1 MKVNQLKAGVILSY
15 SSMIL
20 GYIIA
25 IVYTPIM
32 LRLLGQSEYGLYNLV
47 SSVVSY
53 LGLLSFGFG
62 SAYVRFYSRY
72 KVEDSEQ
79 EIAKLNGMFLIIFSV
94 IGVVAVLAGLVLV
107 ANTERIF
114 GAKLSPEEMKT
125 AKTLMT
131 IMVFNIALSFPA
143 SVFSS
148 YIIANEKFVFQKLL
162 QMIKVVANPFLV
174 LPVLLLG
181 YKSVGMVVVT
191 TALTILIE
199 ISNVIFCLKK
209 LDMRFSFKEFDFALM
224 KEMTIFSSFIFVN
237 MIIDQINWNVDKFL
251 LGRFRGTIAVAIY
264 GFAAQLNT
272 YYMSLSTA
280 ISSVFIPRVN
290 QMVSTEDDNKQL
302 TDLFTRVGRVQFIV
316 LSLICSGLILFGRPF
331 ITMWAGNDYVDSYPI
346 ALLLIVPVTIP
357 LIQNLGIEIQKAKNM
372 HQFRSWVY
380 FFIALGNLLISIPLT
395 YHYGG
400 FGSALGT
407 AVSLLIG
414 NGLIM
419 NWYYHYRVGL
429 DMKHFWLEILK
440 FVPSLVLPTIAGI
453 MLTSVVDIH
462 KIGGFLLAGFL
473 YTIVFVSSMWF
484 LGMNQYEKELIGGPI
499 RGVLLR
505 VKGKRGQTG

>member
-72 KVEDSEQ
+72 KVEDSER

-94 IGVVAVLAGLVLV
+94 IGVIAVFAGSVLV

-114 GAKLSPEEMKT
+114 GAKLLPEEMKT
-125 AKTLMT
+125 AKTLMV

-143 SVFSS
+143 SVFNS
-148 YIIANEKFVFQKLL
+148 YITANEKFVFQKLL
-162 QMIKVVANPFLV
+162 QMIKVVAHPFLV

-181 YKSVGMVVVT
+181 YRSVGMVVVT

-199 ISNVIFCLKK
+199 ISNVIFCLRK
-209 LDMRFSFKEFDFALM
+209 LDMRFSFKEFDFTLM
-224 KEMTIFSSFIFVN
+224 KEMTIFSSFLFMN

-264 GFAAQLNT
+264 GLAAQLNT

-290 QMVSTEDDNKQL
+290 RMVSTEDDSKQL

-316 LSLICSGLILFGRPF
+316 LSLICSGLILFGKPF
-331 ITMWAGNDYVDSYPI
+331 IAMWAGHDYVDSYPI
-346 ALLLIVPVTIP
+346 VLLLIVPVTIP
-357 LIQNLGIEIQKAKNM
+357 LIQNLGVEIQKAKNM

-380 FFIALGNLLISIPLT
+380 FFIALGNLVISIPLT
-395 YHYGG
+395 YGFGG

-407 AVSLLIG
+407 AISLLIG

-429 DMKHFWLEILK
+429 DMKYFWLEILK

-453 MLTSVVDIH
+453 VLTSVVDIH
-462 KIGGFLLAGFL
+462 KVGGFLLAGFL

-505 VKGKRGQTG
+505 ANVKRGQTG

>member
-72 KVEDSEQ
+72 KVEDSER

-94 IGVVAVLAGLVLV
+94 IGVIAVFAGSVLV

-114 GAKLSPEEMKT
+114 GAKLLPEEMKT
-125 AKTLMT
+125 AKTLMV

-143 SVFSS
+143 SVFNS
-148 YIIANEKFVFQKLL
+148 YITANEKFVFQKLL
-162 QMIKVVANPFLV
+162 QMIKVVAHPFLV

-181 YKSVGMVVVT
+181 YRSVGMVVVT

-199 ISNVIFCLKK
+199 ISNVIFCLRK
-209 LDMRFSFKEFDFALM
+209 LDMRFSFKEFDFTLM
-224 KEMTIFSSFIFVN
+224 KEMTIFSSFLFMN
-237 MIIDQINWNVDKFL
+237 MIIDQINWNMDKFL

-264 GFAAQLNT
+264 GLAAQLNT

-290 QMVSTEDDNKQL
+290 RMVSTEDDSKQL
-302 TDLFTRVGRVQFIV
+302 SDLFTRVGRVQFIV
-316 LSLICSGLILFGRPF
+316 LSLICSGLILFGKSF
-331 ITMWAGNDYVDSYPI
+331 IAMWAGNDYVGSYPI

-372 HQFRSWVY
+372 HQFRSLVY
-380 FFIALGNLLISIPLT
+380 FFIALGNLVISIPLT

-407 AVSLLIG
+407 AISLLIG

-429 DMKHFWLEILK
+429 DMKYFWTEILK

-453 MLTSVVDIH
+453 VLTSVVDIH

-484 LGMNQYEKELIGGPI
+484 WGMNQYEKELIGGPI
-499 RGVLLR
+499 KRVLLR
-505 VKGKRGQTG
+505 AKDKRTQTG